1 VTPNGRR
8 TRCREPNLIDC
19 APSFGGRMIRS
30 FLVADA
36 IIGADNAVMSTL
48 GREDLELLLS

>member
-1 VTPNGRR
+1 MLALQQTK
-8 TRCREPNLIDC
+8 REL
-19 APSFGGRMIRS
+19 
-30 FLVADA
+30 ADA